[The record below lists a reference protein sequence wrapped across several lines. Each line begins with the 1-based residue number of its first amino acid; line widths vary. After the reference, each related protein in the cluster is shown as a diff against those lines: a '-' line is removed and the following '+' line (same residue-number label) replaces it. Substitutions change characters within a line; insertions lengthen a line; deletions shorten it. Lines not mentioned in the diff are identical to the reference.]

1 MVSLR
6 IATAAAAVAMLGLLG
21 GAATLLAQEPA
32 GLPAADRVPLHS
44 VVDVSALPPPAGDES
59 AGVLT
64 AVKPRHLRGPKAPV
78 VAPATPATADD
89 AAPPVAPSRLSVV
102 SAFEGLGNL
111 TDNVSIVGVN
121 AVPSDANLAVGPNH
135 VLQMVNVV
143 GRVSDKAGGAPSTF
157 SLRTF
162 FQVDAGADNTD
173 PSVVYDAATNRWFA
187 IILQSSSTQSSLI
200 LAVSATGDPKG
211 TFCRFR
217 VGNTT
222 SETFLQDFPQ
232 LGISDDKVILT
243 YNAFSFV
250 GSTFLGSGYYAVNKA
265 DLVGGGGG
273 CPASVRRVRV
283 GPDLTRFGLMPARS
297 ISSTSALYIATND
310 GTVPGG
316 SRVLVIG
323 VNGVPGVG
331 SVSEDPFSVIVRTW
345 LAPPDAE
352 QPATSVSLNTNDES
366 VITAVWQNGALW
378 IGGNER
384 CTPTGDA
391 MARSCLRLVQ
401 IRTDARILQQDIT
414 LGSAGQYFYYPA
426 LSPDGSG
433 NLVVVFNSSSPTE
446 FASVRATGRLVADP
460 PNTLLPSIV
469 LRAGGGAQTNTGR
482 MGDFYGATMD
492 PADPSKV
499 WVTAE
504 YIRTAGNAD
513 WGTTVAQLTFGPPP
527 TLGIVLNSHAFRT
540 ASLLRLDGSVANP
553 LGPLTADIYV
563 GALLPA
569 AVGPGLGCP
578 MGDAVAFA
586 SASGIAFRCLSGSAA
601 SFPKF
606 AAGAV
611 IPPGFTPVS
620 NFFSFTWPAT
630 SAAGPYVV
638 FVALVVPGALDDG
651 SIGPGDIIALGTDT
665 VTFSP

>member
-6 IATAAAAVAMLGLLG
+6 IATMTAAVAMLGLLG
-21 GAATLLAQEPA
+21 AAATVRAQEPVSA
-32 GLPAADRVPLHS
+32 PAADRVPLHS
-44 VVDVSALPPPAGDES
+44 VVDVSALPPPTGGEV
-59 AGVLT
+59 AGVRD
-64 AVKPRHLRGPKAPV
+64 AVKPRHLRRPKGPA
-78 VAPATPATADD
+78 VAPAPPATADD

-111 TDNVSIVGVN
+111 TDNVPVVGVN
-121 AVPSDANLAVGPNH
+121 AVPSDANLAIGPNH
-135 VLQMVNVV
+135 VFQMVNVV
-143 GRVSDKAGGAPSTF
+143 GRISDKSGGATSTF
-157 SLRTF
+157 SLKSF
-162 FQVDAGADNTD
+162 FQVDTGADGTD
-173 PSVVYDAATNRWFA
+173 PTVVYDAATNRWFA
-187 IILQSSSTQSSLI
+187 MILQSSPTQSSVI
-200 LAVSATGDPKG
+200 LAVSTTGDPKG

-217 VGNTT
+217 LGNLT

-232 LGISDDKVILT
+232 LGISNDKVIVT
-243 YNAFSFV
+243 YNGFPLA
-250 GSTFLGSGYYAVNKA
+250 GTGFLGSGYYAVNKA

-273 CPASVRRVRV
+273 CPTSVRRVRLA
-283 GPDLTRFGLMPARS
+283 PDLARFGLMPARS
-297 ISSTSALYIATND
+297 ISSTSTLYIATND

-331 SVSEDPFSVIVRTW
+331 SVSEDTFNVTVRTW

-352 QPATSVSLNTNDES
+352 QPSTSVRLNTNDES

-384 CTPTGDA
+384 CTPDGDA
-391 MARSCLRLVQ
+391 TARSCLRLVQ

-414 LGSAGQYFYYPA
+414 LGSASRYFYYPA

-433 NLVVVFNSSSPTE
+433 NLVVVFTSSAVTE
-446 FASVRATGRLVADP
+446 FASVRVTGRMVGDP

-469 LRAGGGAQTNTGR
+469 LRAGSGAQTNTGR
-482 MGDFYGATMD
+482 MGDFYGAAMD

-499 WVTAE
+499 WVTGE
-504 YIRTAGNAD
+504 YIRTTGNAD

-540 ASLLRLDGSVANP
+540 GNLLRVDGTVVNP
-553 LGPLTADIYV
+553 VGPLIADIYV
-563 GALLPA
+563 GALAPA
-569 AVGPGLGCP
+569 ASGPILGCSL
-578 MGDAVAFA
+578 GDAVAFA
-586 SASGIAFRCLSGSAA
+586 SASGIPFRCLSASAA

-606 AAGAV
+606 SAGAF
-611 IPPGFTPVS
+611 IPPGLTSVS

-630 SAAGPYVV
+630 APAGTYVV
-638 FVALVVPGALDDG
+638 FIALVVPGSLDDG
-651 SIGPGDIIALGTDT
+651 SIGPGDVIALVTDT